1 MCVQF
6 VNNQINPFLCHKH
19 TTQRKKSEML
29 PMVFWFDS
37 AARPVAM
44 LLPEDDLKAAKSFRF
59 SQHASKENK
68 ANYKPI

>member
-1 MCVQF
+1 
-6 VNNQINPFLCHKH
+6 
-19 TTQRKKSEML
+19 
-29 PMVFWFDS
+29 MVFWFDS